1 MEGMMFT
8 KVDYVMVTVSDMHK
22 SIEFY
27 RDKLGL
33 PLKMETPGWSEF
45 QTGPTTLALHGG
57 SRPKAASTD
66 AGQAG
71 KPGADRGHGELYAGT
86 CTMGFSVDDVQK
98 TFEEL
103 KSAGVSFVMPPTL
116 REGEGI
122 KLAVCVDPDG
132 LAISFAEPVH
142 RAAGAN
148 E

>member
-1 MEGMMFT
+1 MMFK
-8 KVDYVMVTVSDMHK
+8 KVDYVMVAVSDMHR

-27 RDKLGL
+27 RDRLGL
-33 PLKMETPGWSEF
+33 PLKMESPGWSEF

-57 SRPKAASTD
+57 SKPREASTGVGT
-66 AGQAG
+66 AG
-71 KPGADRGHGELYAGT
+71 GATGDGGHGELYAGT

-103 KSAGVSFVMPPTL
+103 QSAGVSFVMPPTL
-116 REGEGI
+116 RAEEGI
-122 KLAVCVDPDG
+122 KLAVCLDPDG

-142 RAAGAN
+142 RAASAN